1 MEGRYTEICERN
13 QLLHDLCR
21 SFSSA
26 FCYNDAMKYMKV
38 LLILCMVLVCGC
50 TEKKTEISEDISF
63 HAIVTS
69 DLHYTQNG
77 GQVDTVVPGMAY
89 VQDITDA
96 VIAEVL
102 AVHPD
107 VFIMTGDN
115 TNGGDPQDEKALSE
129 KLRKVV
135 EAGIP
140 VVMTTGNHD
149 YNQSDMQV
157 YASNFNG
164 LLEKLDEDDSS
175 QSYVSIVNDVVLL
188 AMDDGAVDEGQTG
201 TFSKETMQW
210 LKTMLKK
217 YKGHR
222 IIFLSHRS
230 VLPVL
235 KDMEKGSYQIS
246 NEDLIDLLKKYDVQL
261 VLSGHTH
268 SASVL
273 EDSELHEIISSMPA
287 NGDHRIGFVDLEGN
301 NVEYHSEVID
311 FGTYGRSGLKEDIEA
326 ADEQSW
332 KNSENT
338 FRKILSSKEYSKEET
353 EGILSCIRLFMQ
365 SYEEGTLADHLQ
377 EIQDD
382 PYYAAMIEALYDKNY
397 GPWMESVMENP
408 PLPSTRLFFVWN

>member
-1 MEGRYTEICERN
+1 
-13 QLLHDLCR
+13 
-21 SFSSA
+21 
-26 FCYNDAMKYMKV
+26 MKYMKV

>member
-1 MEGRYTEICERN
+1 MEGKYTEICERN

-21 SFSSA
+21 SFPSA